1 MSLFKSKAP
10 QKPSLDTFRT
20 KAVEDKAALEKIT
33 GGLLS
38 GCHTGGMKKL
48 ASLA

>member
-1 MSLFKSKAP
+1 MNLFKQKAP
-10 QKPSLDTFRT
+10 QKPALDAFRP

-38 GCHTGGMKKL
+38 GCHTGGVKRVS
-48 ASLA
+48 SLA